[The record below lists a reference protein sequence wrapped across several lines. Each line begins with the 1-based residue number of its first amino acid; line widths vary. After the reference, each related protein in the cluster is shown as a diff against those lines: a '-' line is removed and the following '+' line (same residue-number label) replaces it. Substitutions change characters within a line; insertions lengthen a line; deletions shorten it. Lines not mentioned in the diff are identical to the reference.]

1 MVQYV
6 GLDYDNIRE
15 LFNDCGVTVIDLTY
29 EHESGL
35 MMHSIACPCD
45 VDGFDTFRVRYKAD
59 DLDNPIYM
67 ELINYDYDAIMELC
81 GNPKESPI
89 MLNEGTIRSLLD
101 DFEEMQFIKMEH
113 RTVKDVLTQIH
124 QSVGVREFIIG
135 FDDMIDSYYCAL
147 MFDNELDNML
157 EYNESELFYYAVST
171 VSSDTWADY
180 RNRDDAALRDIISC
194 YGLSSISFV
203 FNDNNEMN
211 VVVKK
216 EIDGKITE
224 IDIRPGIRRYI
235 NKFLS

>member
-15 LFNDCGVTVIDLTY
+15 MFNDCGVTVIDLTY

-89 MLNEGTIRSLLD
+89 MLNGDTIRILLD

-113 RTVKDVLTQIH
+113 RTVKDVLMQMH
-124 QSVGVREFIIG
+124 QSVGAQEFTIG
-135 FDDMIDSYYCAL
+135 FDDATDSYYCSIK
-147 MFDNELDNML
+147 FDGSSDDTFD
-157 EYNESELFYYAVST
+157 YNENCLFYYAVSFAP
-171 VSSDTWADY
+171 SDAWADY
-180 RNRDDAALRDIISC
+180 RNRNDDALSDVISC
-194 YGLSSISFV
+194 YGLSSISFT
-203 FNDNNEMN
+203 FDGDKMRT
-211 VVVKK
+211 VVKK
-216 EIDGKITE
+216 EIDGVITD

>member
-101 DFEEMQFIKMEH
+101 DFEEMQFLKMEH
-113 RTVKDVLTQIH
+113 RTVKDVLTQMH

-135 FDDMIDSYYCAL
+135 FDDSIDSYYCAL
-147 MFDNELDNML
+147 MFDNELDNKLDCVFEMWF
-157 EYNESELFYYAVST
+157 YNEDVTTDYEGNISVTRSYNGDYVRISMSFERTIEMFEIVLSDHANKAVKS
-171 VSSDTWADY
+171 VLNMCEA
-180 RNRDDAALRDIISC
+180 
-194 YGLSSISFV
+194 GL
-203 FNDNNEMN
+203 
-211 VVVKK
+211 KK
-216 EIDGKITE
+216 
-224 IDIRPGIRRYI
+224 
-235 NKFLS
+235 